1 MCDNFEENEFPIF
14 TNNLKV
20 EINRKKVDEEFT
32 VFQIG
37 TSESFFKNNVL
48 DISSEKFK
56 AQSTAYYRN
65 NRWFA
70 LFKKNSISLNEF
82 KEEVLLKDE
91 SAIVNPVGLFGQDAG
106 AKDGITDVEL
116 AQLLV
121 NSLKN
126 RNNELFAYN
135 NITGSLYYSFDTK
148 PGAKSFD
155 FLKLRFFLPRQ
166 DSDTIALE
174 AKTET
179 FSEVSALKKY
189 NKAKAEPNYVFD
201 DETGEFRKRIHSDYG
216 AHCRFFDK
224 GALTRKGARR
234 KFLDFSSN
242 ENFLKSKSGII
253 ATFFEDVRE
262 NLSDYIEISQIPF
275 TRYNSYDKPLDDYE
289 NKQYKS
295 ILQNRGV
302 CVVDTV
308 DTTESK
314 WMRDKICNFLKE
326 KYELQNISNCR
337 ELGKHIIEIIH
348 DKESDFY
355 ASKGEFENPFLFEDM
370 NKPQDQHN
378 LYTEKDIIQ
387 HITVENSAAKVGDD
401 TAIKDVMQNIV
412 QELLIKGDLYDKHI
426 SLVNWNEPREWTFVR
441 CGTGKWNNQ
450 KQCQNYIYYR
460 MKLSCEGNIT
470 IDSMPSTVFPEGD
483 WEIIDRIFRTY
494 NHNNKVSPIDC
505 IVYDNINNINVI
517 YRTKQ
522 FTLPDVKS
530 LSELIKLTDGKNTID
545 KNDLK
550 AYIKEYR
557 KTFSLTSSQVSAFDI
572 INKNIENCSDREIS
586 FSKIREKTGNDGKK
600 RFIKP
605 KTISDFIQWLREKTD
620 KEGHPVLLHGQ
631 FKSRDNLCRHFNS
644 LLGVKSTELDGSF
657 KYFVGKKKEALQT
670 SLNCSCVIRDV
681 IPWNQ
686 DGENPGGKILFDE
699 LAHMLTV
706 EFVRNGQYTVLP
718 FPVKYLN
725 EYIRFCEKDDSFEE
739 DS

>member
-1 MCDNFEENEFPIF
+1 MYDNFEEKEFPIF

-20 EINRKKVDEEFT
+20 KINRKNVDNEFT

-37 TSESFFKNNVL
+37 TSEPSFKNNVL

-56 AQSTAYYRN
+56 AQSTAYYRK

-70 LFKKNSISLNEF
+70 LFKKGLVSLNDF
-82 KEEVLLKDE
+82 KEEVQSKDD
-91 SAIVNPVGLFGQDAG
+91 SAIVNVVDLFGQDAE
-106 AKDGITDVEL
+106 AKNCIKDVEL

-155 FLKLRFFLPRQ
+155 FLKLRFFLPRP
-166 DSDTIALE
+166 DADTIAL
-174 AKTET
+174 AANTET
-179 FSEVSALKKY
+179 FSEVNALKKY

-201 DETGEFRKRIHSDYG
+201 DETGEFRRKIHADYG
-216 AHCRFFDK
+216 VHCRYFDK

-253 ATFFEDVRE
+253 ATFFADVRE

-275 TRYNSYDKPLDDYE
+275 TRYNSYDKPLNDYE

-308 DTTESK
+308 NSTEAER
-314 WMRDKICNFLKE
+314 MRGKICDFIKKN
-326 KYELQNISNCR
+326 YEIADISNCR
-337 ELGKHIIEIIH
+337 ELGKYIIEIIH
-348 DKESDFY
+348 DKESDYY
-355 ASKGEFENPFLFEDM
+355 ASKDEFENPCLFAEM

-412 QELLIKGDLYDKHI
+412 QELLIKGDLYDKHV

-450 KQCQNYIYYR
+450 KQCYNYIYYR

-470 IDSMPSTVFPEGD
+470 IDSMPSTFFPEGD
-483 WEIIDRIFRTY
+483 WEIIDRIFREY
-494 NHNNKVSPIDC
+494 NNKNKISPIDC
-505 IVYDNINNINVI
+505 IVYDNLNNINVI

-522 FTLPDVKS
+522 FTLPDIKK
-530 LSELIKLTDGKNTID
+530 LSETIKLTDGNNTID
-545 KNDLK
+545 KNLLK
-550 AYIKEYR
+550 AYIEKYR
-557 KTFSLTSSQVSAFDI
+557 ETTPLTPSQEDAFDI
-572 INKNIENCSDREIS
+572 INKNIENCPNAEIS
-586 FSKIREKTGNDGKK
+586 FSKIREKTEDGEKR
-600 RFIKP
+600 RFIRP
-605 KTISDFIQWLREKTD
+605 KTINDFIQWLYEETD
-620 KEGHPVLLHGQ
+620 KDGCPVLLHGQ
-631 FKSRDNLCRHFNS
+631 LKSGENLFRHFNS
-644 LLGVKSTELDGSF
+644 LLGVKSAELDGSF
-657 KYFVGKKKEALQT
+657 KYFVGKKKEALKT

-686 DGENPGGKILFDE
+686 DGMNPGGKILFDE

-739 DS
+739 EP